1 MGNRGLV
8 SLQLILFALTIVTG
22 WSVTTTT
29 AYSQSYSGTVAKS
42 ARLVGDGLRTRF
54 VVDLSRSVPFNLFTL
69 QDPYRIVVD
78 LPNVSF
84 QMPPDIGNK
93 GRGLVSAFR
102 YGLFAKGKSRIV
114 IDVTGPVK
122 IDKSFVLKRGSGQPA
137 RFVLDLIPTD
147 RTTFIQELQKQKQ
160 RQAQKSKTKLP
171 VKLATL
177 PPIPKPKSSPR
188 TKRKPLVFIDPGH
201 GGIDPGAVGSLGT
214 REKTVVLQFSRLLK
228 KELEKSGQLRVRMTR
243 NTDVFVPL
251 KSRTALARRQKADL
265 FLSIHADSA
274 PKGYRKARGATVYT
288 LSEKAS
294 DLEAR
299 QLAQRENRSDIIAGV
314 QLPTKSQDIADIL
327 IDLVQ
332 RETKNYSV
340 SFANLLVGRLKNEIV
355 LRKDPVRFANF
366 QVLKAPDVPSL
377 LVELGYLSTPQEEK
391 LIRSRDWQRKVAR
404 SVARAIET
412 YFKRHG
418 IRNPY

>member
-1 MGNRGLV
+1 MGKRGLV
-8 SLQLILFALTIVTG
+8 SLPLILILLVIVIA
-22 WSVTTTT
+22 WPATT
-29 AYSQSYSGTVAKS
+29 SQSRSYSGTVAKS
-42 ARLVGDGLRTRF
+42 ARLVGDSLRTRF
-54 VVDLSRSVPFNLFTL
+54 VVDLSRSVPFNIFTL
-69 QDPYRIVVD
+69 KDPYRIVVD

-84 QMPPDIGNK
+84 QMPPEIGSK

-114 IDVTGPVK
+114 IDITGPVR
-122 IDKSFVLKRGSGQPA
+122 IDKSFVLKRGNGQPA

-147 RTTFIQELQKQKQ
+147 RANFLREVQKQKQ
-160 RQAQKSKTKLP
+160 QQAGKSKQKLP
-171 VKLATL
+171 VKLAKV
-177 PPIPKPKSSPR
+177 PPVPKPK
-188 TKRKPLVFIDPGH
+188 TKSKTARKPLVFIDPGH

-214 REKTVVLQFSRLLK
+214 REKTVVLQFSRLLRQ
-228 KELEKSGQLRVRMTR
+228 ELEKIGRLRVRMTR

-251 KSRTALARRQKADL
+251 KSRTALARRMKAEL

-314 QLPTKSQDIADIL
+314 QLPAESKDIADIL

-340 SFANLLVGRLKNEIV
+340 SFANMLVGQLKSKII

-391 LIRSRDWQRKVAR
+391 LIRSKDWQRKVAR
-404 SVARAIET
+404 SVARAIDT

-418 IRNPY
+418 SRNPY